1 MLSVLQQGPRAVG
14 VKQSQRA
21 VSAGKAKRAF
31 VAQDAEDHVTRP
43 FIALCQ
49 QQSVPVEPVP
59 TMALLGTACGIHV
72 GCAVAVSLLEE

>member
-21 VSAGKAKRAF
+21 VSAGKAKLAF
-31 VAQDAEDHVTRP
+31 VAKDAEDHVTRP

-49 QQSVPVEPVP
+49 QQSVPDSRIEYR
-59 TMALLGTACGIHV
+59 
-72 GCAVAVSLLEE
+72 

>member
-21 VSAGKAKRAF
+21 VSAGKAKLAF
-31 VAQDAEDHVTRP
+31 VARDAEDHVTRP

-49 QQSVPVEPVP
+49 QQSVSVESVP
-59 TMALLGTACGIHV
+59 TMAQLGAVCGIHV
-72 GCAVAVSLLEE
+72 GCAVAVALLEE